1 VGFSNHDERLSAMIG
16 NSALGS
22 QRSALFN
29 ERGVA
34 LVVVLWIFIFLFAV
48 ATDFAA
54 SVREEGTAAH
64 RYAEETEGYYLALA
78 GFQQGLYELL
88 KQSSQPK
95 QVNPQKSI
103 DLFDKDC
110 LEGSLGDGLY
120 RVCLIDEGSKIN
132 LNRTDEATLRRI
144 FTNMGVEEPQG
155 GILVDSILDWID
167 DDDLHRTNGAE
178 SDYYL
183 SLSPPYTAKNGPF
196 DAIEELLWVRGVT
209 PELFYGQNEG
219 GEREEDGMRRV
230 GLREIFTVN
239 NFTDRVNLRTASAE
253 VIHALTGLPLKKC
266 QEFVEQRKKLSEKTL
281 ADMLKIL
288 GISAGD
294 AVLQKFVFANPSVVT
309 IEAAGRHKDSVTER
323 WVAGVVQVAGGQ
335 RGFQLI
341 RWIDRQMGVH
351 QWKQG

>member
-1 VGFSNHDERLSAMIG
+1 MGFSNHDERLSAMIG

-196 DAIEELLWVRGVT
+196 DAIEELLWV
-209 PELFYGQNEG
+209 
-219 GEREEDGMRRV
+219 
-230 GLREIFTVN
+230 
-239 NFTDRVNLRTASAE
+239 
-253 VIHALTGLPLKKC
+253 
-266 QEFVEQRKKLSEKTL
+266 
-281 ADMLKIL
+281 
-288 GISAGD
+288 
-294 AVLQKFVFANPSVVT
+294 
-309 IEAAGRHKDSVTER
+309 
-323 WVAGVVQVAGGQ
+323 
-335 RGFQLI
+335 
-341 RWIDRQMGVH
+341 
-351 QWKQG
+351 